1 MQDWDDL
8 RFVLAVA
15 RQRSFAGAAKLL
27 GVNES
32 TVARRIAKAEAG
44 LQTTLFERSDGRL
57 HPTEA
62 GAELVRRAE
71 KIELEVQAGEEA
83 IAGTDVAVAGTVR
96 ITSVPLIVNRVLA
109 PNLPSLLD
117 QHPNLQVELI
127 AEPADLS
134 VMGREAD
141 IALRLARPQK
151 EMRALARRIG
161 DVRFGVFGSRQATPK
176 DAPWITYT
184 EGMRFLPQ
192 SRWIAEQAAK
202 RGAALSAV
210 RVSDAETL
218 LQAIKAGLGKS
229 FLPLFLAETEPEL
242 VRIDNG
248 ASAWSRELW
257 MMVHPEL
264 KDLARI
270 RTTADWLA
278 GVMRERLRA
287 ADASD
292 PAPA

>member
-15 RQRSFAGAAKLL
+15 RGRSFAGAAKLL
-27 GVNES
+27 RVNES

-44 LQTTLFERSDGRL
+44 LNTTLFERSDGRP

-62 GAELVRRAE
+62 GAELIRRAE
-71 KIELEVQAGEEA
+71 KIELEVQGGSEAVAGS
-83 IAGTDVAVAGTVR
+83 DVAVAGTVR

-109 PNLPSLLD
+109 PSLPGLLD
-117 QHPNLQVELI
+117 RHPHLQVELI

-161 DVRFGVFGSRQATPK
+161 DVRYGVFGSRRAAPK

-184 EGMRFLPQ
+184 DAMRFLPQ
-192 SRWIAEQAAK
+192 SRWIAEQAARK
-202 RGAALSAV
+202 GAALSAV

-218 LQAIKAGLGKS
+218 LQAIKAGLGTS
-229 FLPLFLAETEPEL
+229 FLPFFLAETEPEL
-242 VRIDNG
+242 VRIDDG
-248 ASAWSRELW
+248 ASEWSRELW

-264 KDLARI
+264 KDLARL
-270 RTTADWLA
+270 RAAADWCA
-278 GVMRERLRA
+278 GAMRERLGA
-287 ADASD
+287 ADESD
-292 PAPA
+292 AAPA

>member
-1 MQDWDDL
+1 MRDWDDL
-8 RFVLAVA
+8 RFMLAVA
-15 RQRSFAGAAKLL
+15 RGRSFAGAAKLL
-27 GVNES
+27 RVNES
-32 TVARRIAKAEAG
+32 TVARRIAKAEVG
-44 LQTTLFERSDGRL
+44 LNTTLFERSDGRL

-62 GAELVRRAE
+62 GRELVRRAE
-71 KIELEVQAGEEA
+71 KIELEVQGGSEAVAGSDA
-83 IAGTDVAVAGTVR
+83 AVAGTVR

-109 PNLPSLLD
+109 PSLPGLLD
-117 QHPNLQVELI
+117 LHPHLQVELI

-161 DVRFGVFGSRQATPK
+161 DVRYGIFASEHCIPAEL
-176 DAPWITYT
+176 PWIGYT

-192 SRWIAEQAAK
+192 SRWITEQAARK
-202 RGAALSAV
+202 GAALSAV

-218 LQAIKAGLGKS
+218 LQAIKAGLGTS

-242 VRIDNG
+242 VRIDDG
-248 ASAWSRELW
+248 ASECSRELW

-264 KDLARI
+264 KGLARI
-270 RTTADWLA
+270 RTAAEWLA
-278 GVMRERLRA
+278 GVMRDRLRA

-292 PAPA
+292 AAPA

>member
-161 DVRFGVFGSRQATPK
+161 DVRYGVFGSRQETPK
-176 DAPWITYT
+176 DGPWITYT
-184 EGMRFLPQ
+184 DAMLFLPQ

-202 RGAALSAV
+202 KGAELSAV

-278 GVMRERLRA
+278 GVMRDRLRA